1 MTTILTKPN
10 SKAYAIYVDGRKVV
24 ECNEPESSYNDL
36 VKNIGINIDKVQV
49 FESETFPMSIDT
61 TNGTLKEM
69 PFVQSILN
77 EVILEH
83 DKNEDA
89 QPTHIIDDVI
99 ALVNG
104 SMTAKNLGAYKKVTE
119 RNDIEDY
126 RAESTSEKHGEGNV
140 EEKSNKEPVG
150 NVPIPQLGDLVY
162 VEGLQG
168 FLKTVTG
175 GVGTVHMVY
184 TGKNNVPTQEFS
196 HDDDDENDVTSS
208 GTNLLIELEE
218 VPGAYF
224 NWNDLK
230 DAQGA
235 LKSKYGYK
243 PACLVK

>member
-61 TNGTLKEM
+61 AGGTLKEM

-89 QPTHIIDDVI
+89 QPSDLDSII
-99 ALVNG
+99 AKVNG
-104 SMTAKNLGAYKKVTE
+104 TMTAGNLGAYKKVTE
-119 RNDIEDY
+119 RNDIDDY
-126 RAESTSEKHGEGNV
+126 TKTNETATVAIV

-150 NVPIPQLGDLVY
+150 NVPVPQLGDLVY

-196 HDDDDENDVTSS
+196 HDDDEDENDFTSS

-230 DAQGA
+230 DAQSA

>member
-1 MTTILTKPN
+1 MTTILTKQN

-61 TNGTLKEM
+61 AGGTLKEM

-77 EVILEH
+77 EVISEH

-119 RNDIEDY
+119 RNNIDDY
-126 RAESTSEKHGEGNV
+126 TKTNETATVAIV

-150 NVPIPQLGDLVY
+150 NVPVPQLGDLVY

-196 HDDDDENDVTSS
+196 HEDDEDENDFTSS

>member
-1 MTTILTKPN
+1 MTTILTKSN
-10 SKAYAIYVDGRKVV
+10 SRAYAIYVDGRKIV

-49 FESETFPMSIDT
+49 FEADSFPMQIDT
-61 TNGTLKEM
+61 TSGTLKEM
-69 PFVQSILN
+69 PYVQGILH
-77 EVILEH
+77 EVISEH
-83 DKNEDA
+83 DRNEDR
-89 QPTHIIDDVI
+89 QPGDLDSII
-99 ALVNG
+99 ANVNA
-104 SMTAKNLGAYKKVTE
+104 SITAKNLGAYKAVTE

-126 RAESTSEKHGEGNV
+126 KGEGTV
-140 EEKSNKEPVG
+140 HLEVSDAKSVKEPVG
-150 NVPIPQLGDLVY
+150 NVPVPKLGDLVY

-184 TGKNNVPTQEFS
+184 EGKNNVPVAEYNDFE
-196 HDDDDENDVTSS
+196 DDDYTLTQNQS
-208 GTNLLIELEE
+208 NLLIELEE

-230 DAQGA
+230 NAQIE
-235 LKSKYGYK
+235 LKAKYGYK